1 MSLTN
6 QISGVFT
13 MKTFHCN
20 IAAISSLALIRNRM
34 QRARRRSQR
43 TRNQPLESLEQRVL
57 MTATGV
63 SQLMQDSPED
73 QAGQPVLNNQ
83 SGNNQAGKGTGEA
96 VLQTP
101 AEKKAAKKA
110 GKHVS
115 SIDVTAG
122 SKTVVSLS
130 DHVPTIITQRGKE
143 LMVYD
148 IKSPV
153 TGGNASVKVERI
165 RGTTN
170 LRVTGLKKGTAT
182 IKVKLVL
189 DQTKANQ
196 ALNPLDRRDWNDTK
210 FFYLKVTVTA
220 EQDSSKLSDSG
231 QVRSPGER
239 VDSRSVEEI
248 ASDVDRTLSEETG
261 RKTAIVTSPF
271 DAVREDRQ
279 RAVRIVSRVDQPA
292 AENTVT
298 DRFEESGK
306 AFSRPVIQQT
316 GVREAAVL
324 NQVFASLTD
333 GLPVLNNQ
341 SGKGT
346 GEAVLQT
353 PAEKKAAKKAGKHI
367 ISIDV
372 TAGSSTN
379 VSLSDHVPTIITQ
392 RGKESMV
399 YDITGIMTIKGKGIS
414 AKVERIKGTT
424 TLVVTGVKQG
434 TAEFKV
440 RLQLNQAIANQAL
453 NPLDRRGWSET
464 KIVIL
469 KVTVK
474 AKPDSSKLSDSGQ
487 VRSPGERVDSRSV
500 EEIASDVDRT
510 LSEETGRKTAIVTSP
525 FDAVREDRQRA
536 VRIVSRVD
544 QPAAENTVTDRFEES
559 GKAFSRPVIQQTGV
573 REAAVLNQVFAS
585 LTDGLLD

>member
-83 SGNNQAGKGTGEA
+83 SGNNQA
-96 VLQTP
+96 
-101 AEKKAAKKA
+101 
-110 GKHVS
+110 
-115 SIDVTAG
+115 
-122 SKTVVSLS
+122 
-130 DHVPTIITQRGKE
+130 
-143 LMVYD
+143 
-148 IKSPV
+148 
-153 TGGNASVKVERI
+153 
-165 RGTTN
+165 
-170 LRVTGLKKGTAT
+170 
-182 IKVKLVL
+182 
-189 DQTKANQ
+189 
-196 ALNPLDRRDWNDTK
+196 
-210 FFYLKVTVTA
+210 
-220 EQDSSKLSDSG
+220 
-231 QVRSPGER
+231 
-239 VDSRSVEEI
+239 
-248 ASDVDRTLSEETG
+248 
-261 RKTAIVTSPF
+261 
-271 DAVREDRQ
+271 
-279 RAVRIVSRVDQPA
+279 
-292 AENTVT
+292 
-298 DRFEESGK
+298 
-306 AFSRPVIQQT
+306 
-316 GVREAAVL
+316 
-324 NQVFASLTD
+324 
-333 GLPVLNNQ
+333 
-341 SGKGT
+341 GKGT

>member
-96 VLQTP
+96 ALQTP
-101 AEKKAAKKA
+101 AEKEKAKNA
-110 GKHVS
+110 GKHIISV
-115 SIDVTAG
+115 DVTVG
-122 SKTVVSLS
+122 SSTDVFLRN
-130 DHVPTIITQRGKE
+130 HIPTIIIKGQPLGTGIPANIIKNQ
-143 LMVYD
+143 LPVMVYD
-148 IKSPV
+148 I
-153 TGGNASVKVERI
+153 TGIMTIKGKGISAKVERI
-165 RGTTN
+165 KGTTT
-170 LRVTGLKKGTAT
+170 LVVTGVKPGAAEF
-182 IKVKLVL
+182 KVRLRL
-189 DQTKANQ
+189 DQAIANK
-196 ALNPLDRRDWNDTK
+196 ALNPLDHEGWSETK
-210 FFYLKVTVTA
+210 IVILKVTVTA

-298 DRFEESGK
+298 DRFEESG
-306 AFSRPVIQQT
+306 R
-316 GVREAAVL
+316 
-324 NQVFASLTD
+324 
-333 GLPVLNNQ
+333 
-341 SGKGT
+341 
-346 GEAVLQT
+346 
-353 PAEKKAAKKAGKHI
+353 
-367 ISIDV
+367 
-372 TAGSSTN
+372 
-379 VSLSDHVPTIITQ
+379 
-392 RGKESMV
+392 
-399 YDITGIMTIKGKGIS
+399 
-414 AKVERIKGTT
+414 
-424 TLVVTGVKQG
+424 
-434 TAEFKV
+434 
-440 RLQLNQAIANQAL
+440 
-453 NPLDRRGWSET
+453 
-464 KIVIL
+464 
-469 KVTVK
+469 
-474 AKPDSSKLSDSGQ
+474 
-487 VRSPGERVDSRSV
+487 
-500 EEIASDVDRT
+500 
-510 LSEETGRKTAIVTSP
+510 
-525 FDAVREDRQRA
+525 
-536 VRIVSRVD
+536 
-544 QPAAENTVTDRFEES
+544 
-559 GKAFSRPVIQQTGV
+559 AFSRPVIQQTGV